1 MKVALLISGYLRTFK
16 NNLPKIKKSI
26 IDNFED
32 VDVYIHVTKNEK
44 NNDTYLNLTSL
55 TDDIKYI
62 NDELKPL
69 SLICEDNILFSNDKK
84 INNTYNN
91 WFKFYKLNE
100 LKKINESENK
110 LKYDLVIKFRPDLNI
125 ISDDIFNFSEN
136 VITIPKESL
145 IDKKKLINPNDKYLC
160 DILAYGSSLLMNNY
174 FSIFNNLESLINDY
188 GYVSETILYHHLTNN
203 KINYELKNIR
213 YNVILSSCNVFAIC
227 GDSGS
232 GKSTLGNVLKKYFSN
247 SFMLECD
254 RYHKWERN
262 DDNWKSY
269 THLNPESNFL
279 SKMSQDVFD
288 LKIGKSIYH
297 VDYDHN
303 TGKFTD
309 TEIIDSSDN
318 LIVCGLHSLYNDNN
332 HIYNLKIFVDTSDE
346 LKLKW
351 KIERDVNERG
361 YTLEKVLKQ
370 IEGRQNDYLKYI
382 YPQRDLSDLIVNFYL
397 NNEDKI
403 SLKLHIK
410 TSYDISNLI
419 TEFNSS
425 NINFTINKNENFNII
440 DFKEFT
446 PINHWSDKNYPKLNN
461 FYDYIMKVIISLNN

>member
-26 IDNFED
+26 IDNFDD
-32 VDVYIHVTKNEK
+32 VDVYIHITKNEK
-44 NNDTYLNLTSL
+44 NTDTYLNLTSL

-69 SLICEDNILFSNDKK
+69 SLICEDNILFSDDKK

-100 LKKINESENK
+100 LKKINETENK

-125 ISDDIFNFSEN
+125 ISENIFNFSKN
-136 VITIPKESL
+136 KITIPKESL
-145 IDKKKLINPNDKYLC
+145 IDKKKLINPNDKYIC
-160 DILAYGSSLLMNNY
+160 DILAYGISSLMDDY

-203 KINYELKNIR
+203 KINYKLKNIK

-232 GKSTLGNVLKKYFSN
+232 GKTTLGNVLKQYFSN

-309 TEIIDSSDN
+309 TKIIDSSDN

-332 HIYNLKIFVDTSDE
+332 HLYNLKIFVDTSE
-346 LKLKW
+346 NLKLQW
-351 KIERDVNERG
+351 KIQRDVNERG

-370 IEGRQNDYLKYI
+370 INDRQDDYLKYI

-397 NNEDKI
+397 NEDSKI
-403 SLKLHIK
+403 SLKLYIK
-410 TSYDISNLI
+410 INYNISNII
-419 TEFNSS
+419 TEFKSN
-425 NINFTINKNENFNII
+425 NINFTINESKNFNII

-446 PINHWSDKNYPKLNN
+446 PINYWSDKNYPKLNN

>member
-110 LKYDLVIKFRPDLNI
+110 LKYALVIKFRPDLNI

-160 DILAYGSSLLMNNY
+160 DILAYGSSLLMDNY

>member
-26 IDNFED
+26 INTFED

-44 NNDTYLNLTSL
+44 NNDTYLNLNSL

-69 SLICEDNILFSNDKK
+69 SLICEDNILFSNNKK

-100 LKKINESENK
+100 LKKINETENK

-125 ISDDIFNFSEN
+125 ISEDMFNYLDDTIS
-136 VITIPKESL
+136 IPKESL
-145 IDKKKLINPNDKYLC
+145 IDKKKLINPNDKYIC
-160 DILAYGSSLLMNNY
+160 DILAYGNSSLMDEY

-203 KINYELKNIR
+203 KINYKLKDIK

-232 GKSTLGNVLKKYFSN
+232 GKTTLGNVLKQYFSN

-262 DDNWKSY
+262 DENWKSY

-332 HIYNLKIFVDTSDE
+332 HIYNLKIFVDTSDN

-351 KIERDVNERG
+351 KIQRDVNERG

-370 IEGRQNDYLKYI
+370 IKDRQDDYLKYI
-382 YPQRDLSDLIVNFYL
+382 YPQRELSDLIVNFYL
-397 NNEDKI
+397 NDEDKI
-403 SLKLHIK
+403 SLKLYIK
-410 TSYDISNLI
+410 LNYNILNIIS
-419 TEFNSS
+419 EFNS
-425 NINFTINKNENFNII
+425 NNVNFIISKNENFNII

-446 PINHWSDKNYPKLNN
+446 PINNLSDKNYPKLNN
-461 FYDYIMKVIISLNN
+461 FYDYIMRVIINLNI

>member
-69 SLICEDNILFSNDKK
+69 SLICEDNILFSNNKK

-100 LKKINESENK
+100 LKKINENENK

-160 DILAYGSSLLMNNY
+160 DILAYGSSLLMDNY
-174 FSIFNNLESLINDY
+174 FSIFNNLELLINDY

-232 GKSTLGNVLKKYFSN
+232 GKTTLGNVLKKYFSN

-332 HIYNLKIFVDTSDE
+332 HIYNLKIFVDTSNN

-370 IEGRQNDYLKYI
+370 IKDRQNDYLKYI
-382 YPQRDLSDLIVNFYL
+382 YPQKDLSDLVVNFYL

>member
-26 IDNFED
+26 IDNFDD

-69 SLICEDNILFSNDKK
+69 SLICEDNILFSDDKK

-100 LKKINESENK
+100 LKKINENENK
-110 LKYDLVIKFRPDLNI
+110 LKYGLVIKFRPDLNI

-136 VITIPKESL
+136 TITIPKESL
-145 IDKKKLINPNDKYLC
+145 IDKKKLINPNDKHIC
-160 DILAYGSSLLMNNY
+160 DILAYGSSLLMDNY

-188 GYVSETILYHHLTNN
+188 GCVSETILYHHLTNN
-203 KINYELKNIR
+203 KIHYELKNIK

-232 GKSTLGNVLKKYFSN
+232 GKTTLGNVLKQYFSN

-288 LKIGKSIYH
+288 LKIGKSVYH

-332 HIYNLKIFVDTSDE
+332 HLYNLKIFVDTNE
-346 LKLKW
+346 NLKLKW
-351 KIERDVNERG
+351 KIQRDVNERG
-361 YTLEKVLKQ
+361 YTLEKVLNQ
-370 IEGRQNDYLKYI
+370 IKDRQDDYLKYI
-382 YPQRDLSDLIVNFYL
+382 YPQRNLSDLIVNFYL
-397 NNEDKI
+397 SDEDKI
-403 SLKLHIK
+403 SLKLYIK
-410 TSYDISNLI
+410 ISYDILNII
-419 TEFNSS
+419 TQFNSN
-425 NINFTINKNENFNII
+425 NINFTINKSKNFNII

-446 PINHWSDKNYPKLNN
+446 PINNWSDNNYPKLNN

>member
-160 DILAYGSSLLMNNY
+160 DILAYGSSLLMDNY

-232 GKSTLGNVLKKYFSN
+232 GKSTLGNVLKKYFFN

-446 PINHWSDKNYPKLNN
+446 PINHWSNKNYPKLNN

>member
-62 NDELKPL
+62 NDEIKPL
-69 SLICEDNILFSNDKK
+69 SLICEDNILFSDDKK

-100 LKKINESENK
+100 LKKINENENK

-125 ISDDIFNFSEN
+125 ISDNIFNFSEN

-160 DILAYGSSLLMNNY
+160 DILAYGSSLLMDDY
-174 FSIFNNLESLINDY
+174 FSIFNNLKSLINDY
-188 GYVSETILYHHLTNN
+188 GYVSETILYQHLTNN
-203 KINYELKNIR
+203 KINYELKNIK

-232 GKSTLGNVLKKYFSN
+232 GKTTLGNVLKKYFSN

-332 HIYNLKIFVDTSDE
+332 HLYNLKIFVDTSDT

-370 IEGRQNDYLKYI
+370 IKDRQNDYLKYI

-410 TSYDISNLI
+410 LSYDISNLI
-419 TEFNSS
+419 TEFNSN

>member
-160 DILAYGSSLLMNNY
+160 DILAYGSSLLMDNY

>member
-16 NNLPKIKKSI
+16 NNLPKIKNSI

-32 VDVYIHVTKNEK
+32 VDVYIHITKNEK

-69 SLICEDNILFSNDKK
+69 SLICEDNILFSDDKK

-100 LKKINESENK
+100 LKKINENENK

-125 ISDDIFNFSEN
+125 ISDNIFNFSEN

-160 DILAYGSSLLMNNY
+160 DILAYGSSSLMDDY
-174 FSIFNNLESLINDY
+174 FSIFNSLESLMNNY

-203 KINYELKNIR
+203 NINYELRNIK

-232 GKSTLGNVLKKYFSN
+232 GKTTLGNVLKKFFSN

-332 HIYNLKIFVDTSDE
+332 HLYNLKIFVDTCDN

-370 IEGRQNDYLKYI
+370 IKDRQNDYLKYI
-382 YPQRDLSDLIVNFYL
+382 YPQKDLSDLIVNFYL

-403 SLKLHIK
+403 CLKLHIK
-410 TSYDISNLI
+410 SSYNISNLV
-419 TEFNSS
+419 TEFNSN
-425 NINFTINKNENFNII
+425 NINFTVIKNENFNII

-446 PINHWSDKNYPKLNN
+446 PINNWSDKNYPKLNN
-461 FYDYIMKVIISLNN
+461 FYDYIMKVIINLNN

>member
-1 MKVALLISGYLRTFK
+1 
-16 NNLPKIKKSI
+16 
-26 IDNFED
+26 
-32 VDVYIHVTKNEK
+32 
-44 NNDTYLNLTSL
+44 
-55 TDDIKYI
+55 
-62 NDELKPL
+62 
-69 SLICEDNILFSNDKK
+69 
-84 INNTYNN
+84 
-91 WFKFYKLNE
+91 
-100 LKKINESENK
+100 
-110 LKYDLVIKFRPDLNI
+110 
-125 ISDDIFNFSEN
+125 
-136 VITIPKESL
+136 
-145 IDKKKLINPNDKYLC
+145 
-160 DILAYGSSLLMNNY
+160 
-174 FSIFNNLESLINDY
+174 
-188 GYVSETILYHHLTNN
+188 
-203 KINYELKNIR
+203 
-213 YNVILSSCNVFAIC
+213 
-227 GDSGS
+227 
-232 GKSTLGNVLKKYFSN
+232 
-247 SFMLECD
+247 MLECD

-446 PINHWSDKNYPKLNN
+446 PINNWSDKNYPKLNN

>member
-26 IDNFED
+26 IDNFDD

-69 SLICEDNILFSNDKK
+69 SLICEDNILFSDDKK

-100 LKKINESENK
+100 LKKINENENK
-110 LKYDLVIKFRPDLNI
+110 LKYGLVIKFRPDLNI
-125 ISDDIFNFSEN
+125 ISDDIFNFLEN
-136 VITIPKESL
+136 TITIPKESL
-145 IDKKKLINPNDKYLC
+145 IDKKKLINPNDKHIC
-160 DILAYGSSLLMNNY
+160 DILAYGSSLLMDNY

-203 KINYELKNIR
+203 KIHYELKNIK
-213 YNVILSSCNVFAIC
+213 YNVILSSCNIFAIC

-232 GKSTLGNVLKKYFSN
+232 GKTTLGNVLKQYFSN

-288 LKIGKSIYH
+288 LKIGKSVYH

-332 HIYNLKIFVDTSDE
+332 HLYNLKIFVDTNE
-346 LKLKW
+346 NLKLKW
-351 KIERDVNERG
+351 KIQRDVNERG
-361 YTLEKVLKQ
+361 YTLEKVLNQ
-370 IEGRQNDYLKYI
+370 IKDRQDDYLKYI
-382 YPQRDLSDLIVNFYL
+382 YPQRNLSDLIVNFYL
-397 NNEDKI
+397 SDEDKI
-403 SLKLHIK
+403 SLKLYIK
-410 TSYDISNLI
+410 ISYDILNII
-419 TEFNSS
+419 TQFNSN
-425 NINFTINKNENFNII
+425 NINFTINKSKNFNII

-446 PINHWSDKNYPKLNN
+446 PINHWSDNNYPKLNN

>member
-160 DILAYGSSLLMNNY
+160 DILAYGSSLLMDNY

-232 GKSTLGNVLKKYFSN
+232 GKTTLGNVLKKYFSN

>member
-26 IDNFED
+26 IDNFDD
-32 VDVYIHVTKNEK
+32 VDVYIHITKNEK
-44 NNDTYLNLTSL
+44 NTDTYLNLTSL

-69 SLICEDNILFSNDKK
+69 SLICEDNILFSDDKK

-100 LKKINESENK
+100 LKKINENENK

-125 ISDDIFNFSEN
+125 ISDDIFNFSKN
-136 VITIPKESL
+136 NITIPKESL
-145 IDKKKLINPNDKYLC
+145 IDKKKLINPNDKYIC
-160 DILAYGSSLLMNNY
+160 DILAYGISSLMDDY

-203 KINYELKNIR
+203 KINYKLKNIK

-232 GKSTLGNVLKKYFSN
+232 GKTTLGNVLKQYFSN

-332 HIYNLKIFVDTSDE
+332 HLYNLKIFVDTSE
-346 LKLKW
+346 NLKLQW
-351 KIERDVNERG
+351 KIQRDVNERG

-370 IEGRQNDYLKYI
+370 IDDRQDDYLKYI

-397 NNEDKI
+397 NENSKI
-403 SLKLHIK
+403 SLKLYIK
-410 TSYDISNLI
+410 INYNISNII
-419 TEFNSS
+419 TEFKSN
-425 NINFTINKNENFNII
+425 NINFTINESKNFNII

-446 PINHWSDKNYPKLNN
+446 PINYWSDKNYPKLNN

>member
-69 SLICEDNILFSNDKK
+69 SLICEDNILFSNNKK

-100 LKKINESENK
+100 LKKINENENK

-160 DILAYGSSLLMNNY
+160 DILAYGSSLLMDNY
-174 FSIFNNLESLINDY
+174 FSIFNNLELLINDY

-232 GKSTLGNVLKKYFSN
+232 GKTTLGNVLKKYFSN